1 MNHNMHVIYTP
12 ERFIQKSSGFNFGAF
27 LFFSLGFQAHSSPGF
42 KIFLIKSKV
51 SAMCWHIFPLWQRLF
66 CHNLQTFNWFWLCET
81 SVLWKI
87 WDWVDMCLPQG
98 GTWLIMKAYS
108 KRLNLC
114 HKPLPSVLWAYVM
127 NMWYVQK

>member
-1 MNHNMHVIYTP
+1 MSFTLLRDLSRNPQDSTL
-12 ERFIQKSSGFNFGAF
+12 E
-27 LFFSLGFQAHSSPGF
+27 LFCSLVWDF
-42 KIFLIKSKV
+42 KPILHQGSRMFLIKSKV
-51 SAMCWHIFPLWQRLF
+51 SAMCWHIFPHWQRLF

-87 WDWVDMCLPQG
+87 WDWVDMCLPHG